1 MEALEASATLRFTR
15 ISAQKARLM
24 ANLIRGKAVTEAKG
38 ILAFSPRKGA
48 AILLKLLNSAVANAE
63 GKNAGDPETLEVARV
78 WVNNGPIQRRQ
89 LARARGRA
97 DTIRK
102 PTSHIT
108 IVVRENVEA
117 KAAAQARIEAMRARK
132 LKKAEG
138 KKAGGAARAPEA
150 ADKPGN

>member
-15 ISAQKARLM
+15 ISAQKARLV

-63 GKNAGDPETLEVARV
+63 VKNAGDPETLEVSKV
-78 WVNNGPIQRRQ
+78 WVNGGPVQRRQ

-108 IVVRENVEA
+108 IVVRENPEAKVEA
-117 KAAAQARIEAMRARK
+117 QAKIEAMRARK
-132 LKKAEG
+132 LKKAESR
-138 KKAGGAARAPEA
+138 KAGKAGATPDA
-150 ADKPGN
+150 ATKP

>member
-15 ISAQKARLM
+15 ISAQKARLV
-24 ANLIRGKAVTEAKG
+24 ANLIRGKAVTDAKG

-63 GKNAGDPETLEVARV
+63 GKNAGDPETLEVSKV
-78 WVNNGPIQRRQ
+78 WVNGGPVYKRQ

-108 IVVRENVEA
+108 IVVRENTEA
-117 KAAAQARIEAMRARK
+117 KAQAQAKIEAMRARK
-132 LKKAEG
+132 LKKAEDRKAG
-138 KKAGGAARAPEA
+138 KAGGTPGGAET
-150 ADKPGN
+150 PGN

>member
-38 ILAFSPRKGA
+38 ILGFSPRKGA

-63 GKNAGDPETLEVARV
+63 VKSAGDPETLEVARV
-78 WVNNGPIQRRQ
+78 WVNNGPVQRRQ

-108 IVVRENVEA
+108 IVVRENTEA

-138 KKAGGAARAPEA
+138 KKAGKAAQTPDA
-150 ADKPGN
+150 AKKPGN

>member
-15 ISAQKARLM
+15 ISAQKARLT

-48 AILLKLLNSAVANAE
+48 AILLKLLNSAIANAE
-63 GKNAGDPETLEVARV
+63 GKNAGDPETLEVSKI
-78 WVNNGPIQRRQ
+78 WVNSGPVYKRQ

-108 IVVRENVEA
+108 IVVRENTEA
-117 KAAAQARIEAMRARK
+117 KAQAQAKIEAMRARK
-132 LKKAEG
+132 LKKAEDRKAG
-138 KKAGGAARAPEA
+138 KAGGTPDAA
-150 ADKPGN
+150 KTPGN